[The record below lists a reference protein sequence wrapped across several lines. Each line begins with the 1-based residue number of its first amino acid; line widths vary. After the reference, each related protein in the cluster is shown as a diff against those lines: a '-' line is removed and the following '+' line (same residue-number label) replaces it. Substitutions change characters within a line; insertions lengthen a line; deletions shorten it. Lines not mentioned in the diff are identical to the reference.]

1 MYLIQH
7 YNLVIPQYRIAAM
20 PLSQTIFQQDQR
32 SIIRRRSKAANQ
44 QFGRRRNTL
53 AKKADQLAAQYGA
66 KVALVVWK
74 NGRYY
79 IYQSAEH
86 SFWLP
91 SEEEIVG
98 MALPRRVASD
108 CHPEPIVS
116 FANKQGP
123 G

>member
-1 MYLIQH
+1 
-7 YNLVIPQYRIAAM
+7 M
-20 PLSQTIFQQDQR
+20 PLSQIMFQQDQR

-44 QFGRRRNTL
+44 QFWRSRNTL
-53 AKKADQLAAQYGA
+53 ARKADQLASQYGA
-66 KVALVVWK
+66 KVSLVVWK
-74 NGRYY
+74 SGRYY

-86 SFWLP
+86 GFWLP

-98 MALPRRVASD
+98 ISLLRRAASD

-123 G
+123 D